1 MVEKRDEGRN
11 EGRRAKV
18 DDSNKRR
25 TAITCEETTE
35 RFDRTCLTVVMEY
48 RSSRHEGAIGER
60 RAIVW

>member
-1 MVEKRDEGRN
+1 MVERRDEGRN

-25 TAITCEETTE
+25 TAITCEETE

-48 RSSRHEGAIGER
+48 RSS
-60 RAIVW
+60 VDTKVQ